1 MSAEGSIIRLK
12 HRVHPPAK
20 RKRLE
25 LSKVCRKVST
35 QTVTLARGD
44 SKLEKGRREEAPASC
59 TEKETQLRIL
69 LTPGGRQSGRQ
80 RRLLAHLSEPLT
92 NKKDDYMGSQTPWST
107 PNERQL
113 EDQLGS
119 AF

>member
-59 TEKETQLRIL
+59 TEKETTWNSPHTWRKTVWQAE
-69 LTPGGRQSGRQ
+69 TPPGPF
-80 RRLLAHLSEPLT
+80 E
-92 NKKDDYMGSQTPWST
+92 
-107 PNERQL
+107 
-113 EDQLGS
+113 
-119 AF
+119 